1 MRKSLLYLATTLGL
15 CLLLA
20 SVGEAGVLKMKGAHY
35 FDENHAWDKGFQKF
49 RDVIRAKSNGTLDL
63 EIYNRGV
70 LGSEKDYIQN
80 MMQGALDLATVSTAS
95 AGGFAREMTFLDLLF
110 IWKDRDHWQR
120 AVDGEIGRRIA
131 DVIEKGTAKGGNP
144 GLKILGY
151 MGGSER
157 HIISRKQGYTT
168 IGEMAGFKIRVQD
181 SPTQIEMFKLL
192 GAIPAVVPYQETYSA
207 IQTGVVDGMEN
218 EMSTAFQMKFY
229 EVGPYISET
238 AHVITVRPF
247 MMSGQTWAKLSPDQ
261 QKIVL
266 EAAKEATT
274 VARSIEWK
282 QNDEAV
288 AQMKNKFGVKFYA
301 FKEKQKM
308 MDITL
313 PVRQRVAKEVGVSDV
328 FEMIE
333 REAKK

>member
-1 MRKSLLYLATTLGL
+1 MRKVLMVAGALLVALGL
-15 CLLLA
+15 
-20 SVGEAGVLKMKGAHY
+20 AGGVQAATLKMKGAHY
-35 FDENHAWDKGFQKF
+35 FDDNHAWNKGFEKF
-49 RDVIRAKSNGTLDL
+49 RDVVRAKSGGTLDF

-80 MMQGALDLATVSTAS
+80 MMQGALDVATVATAS
-95 AGGFAREMTFLDLLF
+95 AGGFAKELTFLDLMF
-110 IWKDRDHWQR
+110 IWKDQSHWQR
-120 AVDGEIGRRIA
+120 SLDGEVGKKIGE
-131 DVIEKGTAKGGNP
+131 VLEKGTAKGGNP
-144 GLKILGY
+144 GLKVLGY
-151 MGGSER
+151 WGGSPR

-168 IGEMAGFKIRVQD
+168 ISELAGFKIRVQD
-181 SPTQIEMFKLL
+181 SPTQIEMWKLL

-207 IQTGVVDGMEN
+207 IQAGVVDGLEN
-218 EMSTAFQMKFY
+218 EMSTSFQMKFY
-229 EVGPYISET
+229 EVGPHISET
-238 AHVITVRPF
+238 AHIITVRPF
-247 MMSGQTWAKLSPDQ
+247 IMSGQTWAKLTPDQ

-274 VARSIEWK
+274 VARSTEWK

-288 AQMKNKFGVKFYA
+288 AQMKSKFGTKFYA

-313 PVRQRVAKEVGVSDV
+313 PVRQRVAKEVGVSEI

-333 REAKK
+333 REGKK

>member
-80 MMQGALDLATVSTAS
+80 MMQGALDLSTVSTAS

-120 AVDGEIGRRIA
+120 ALDGEIGKKISE
-131 DVIEKGTAKGGNP
+131 VLEKGTAKGGNP

-151 MGGSER
+151 YGGSER

-218 EMSTAFQMKFY
+218 EMSTSFQMKFY
-229 EVGPYISET
+229 EVGPHISET

-247 MMSGQTWAKLSPDQ
+247 MMSGQTWRKLTPDQ

-266 EAAKEATT
+266 EAAHEATA
-274 VARSIEWK
+274 VARATEWR

-288 AQMKNKFGVKFYA
+288 AQMKKLGTKFYA

-313 PVRQRVAKEVGVSDV
+313 PVRQRVAKEVGVSEI

-333 REAKK
+333 REGKK

>member
-35 FDENHAWDKGFQKF
+35 FADDHAWNKGFLKF
-49 RDVIRAKSNGTLDL
+49 RDVIRARTNGALDL

-80 MMQGALDLATVSTAS
+80 MMQGALDVSTVSTAS
-95 AGGFAREMTFLDLLF
+95 AGGFARELTFLDLMF
-110 IWKDRDHWQR
+110 IWKDYQHWER
-120 AVDGEIGRRIA
+120 ALDGEIGRRIA

-151 MGGSER
+151 MGGSPR
-157 HIISRKQGYTT
+157 HIISRKAGYTT
-168 IGEMAGFKIRVQD
+168 LAELAGFKMRVQD
-181 SPTQIEMFKLL
+181 SPTQIEMWKLL
-192 GAIPAVVPYQETYSA
+192 GTIPAVVPYLETYNA

-218 EMSTAFQMKFY
+218 ELSTAFDMKFH
-229 EVGPYISET
+229 EVGPYISRT
-238 AHVITVRPF
+238 AHIITVRPF
-247 MMSGQTWAKLSPDQ
+247 FMSGQTWQKLTPEQ
-261 QKIVL
+261 QKIVM
-266 EAAKEATT
+266 EAAKEGIA
-274 VARSIEWK
+274 VQRSTEQK
-282 QNDEAV
+282 QNDEAE
-288 AQMKNKFGVKFYA
+288 AAMKKVGTKFFD

-313 PVRQRVAKEVGVSDV
+313 PIRQRVAKEVGVDDI
-328 FEMIE
+328 FQMIE
-333 REAKK
+333 RGGK

>member
-1 MRKSLLYLATTLGL
+1 MRKGTTIIVALLVVLGL
-15 CLLLA
+15 LGSAHAGTLL
-20 SVGEAGVLKMKGAHY
+20 MKGAHY
-35 FDENHAWDKGFQKF
+35 FDDDHAWNKGMLKF
-49 RDVIRAKSNGTLDL
+49 RDVIKAKTNDALSL

-80 MMQGALDLATVSTAS
+80 MMQGALDVSTSSTAS
-95 AGGFAREMTFLDLLF
+95 AGGFARELTFLDLLF
-110 IWKDRDHWQR
+110 IWKDQAHWLR
-120 AVDGEIGRRIA
+120 AMDGEIGRKIA
-131 DVIEKGTAKGGNP
+131 EVIEKGTAKGGNP

-151 MGGSER
+151 WGGSQR
-157 HIISRKQGYTT
+157 HILSRKGNYTT
-168 IGEMAGFKIRVQD
+168 VAELAGFKIRVQD
-181 SPTQIEMFKLL
+181 SPTQIEIFKLL

-218 EMSTAFQMKFY
+218 EMSTSFQSKFY
-229 EVGPYISET
+229 EVAPYYSET
-238 AHVITVRPF
+238 GHVITVRPF
-247 MMSGQTWAKLSPDQ
+247 FMSGQTWKKLTPDQ
-261 QKIVL
+261 QKIVV

-274 VARSIEWK
+274 VARSVEWK

-288 AQMKNKFGVKFYA
+288 EQMKNKFGVKFAA

-313 PVRQRVAKEVGVSDV
+313 PVRQRVAKEVGISEI

-333 REAKK
+333 REGKK

>member
-1 MRKSLLYLATTLGL
+1 MRKGTAIAVALLVVLGFL
-15 CLLLA
+15 GSA
-20 SVGEAGVLKMKGAHY
+20 QAGTLKMKAAHY
-35 FDENHAWDKGFQKF
+35 FDDDHAWNKGMLKF
-49 RDVIRAKSNGTLDL
+49 RDVIKAKTNGALDM

-80 MMQGALDLATVSTAS
+80 MMQGALDVSTVSTAS
-95 AGGFAREMTFLDLLF
+95 AGGFARELTFLDLMF
-110 IWKDRDHWQR
+110 IWKDLDHWKR
-120 AVDGEIGRRIA
+120 AMDGEIGKKIA
-131 DVIEKGTAKGGNP
+131 DIIEKGTAKGGNP

-151 MGGSER
+151 WGGSPR
-157 HIISRKQGYTT
+157 HIISRKAGYTT
-168 IGEMAGFKIRVQD
+168 VAELAGFKIRVQD

-207 IQTGVVDGMEN
+207 IQTGVVDGLEN
-218 EMSTAFQMKFY
+218 EMSTSFQMKFF

-247 MMSGQTWAKLSPDQ
+247 FMSGQTWKKLTPDQ
-261 QKIVL
+261 QKIVV
-266 EAAKEATT
+266 EAAKEATEICRT
-274 VARSIEWK
+274 TEWK

-288 AQMKNKFGVKFYA
+288 EQMKKLGTKFYA

-313 PVRQRVAKEVGVSDV
+313 PVRQRVAKEVGLEDV
-328 FEMIE
+328 FQMIE
-333 REAKK
+333 REGKK

>member
-35 FDENHAWDKGFQKF
+35 FDDDHAWNKGFEKF
-49 RDVIRAKSNGTLDL
+49 RDVIRVKSNGTLDF

-80 MMQGALDLATVSTAS
+80 MMQGALDVSTVSTAS
-95 AGGFAREMTFLDLLF
+95 AGGFAKEMTFLDLLF
-110 IWKDRDHWQR
+110 IWKDRNHWQR
-120 AVDGEIGRRIA
+120 AMDGEIGKKIA
-131 DVIEKGTAKGGNP
+131 EAIEKGTAKGGNP

-151 MGGSER
+151 YGGSER

-181 SPTQIEMFKLL
+181 SPTQIEIWKML
-192 GAIPAVVPYQETYSA
+192 GTIPAVVPYQETYSA

-218 EMSTAFQMKFY
+218 EMSTSFNMKFY

-238 AHVITVRPF
+238 GHVITVRPF

-266 EAAKEATT
+266 EAAKEATA
-274 VARSIEWK
+274 VARSVEWK

-288 AQMKNKFGVKFYA
+288 AQMKKLGTKFYA
-301 FKEKQKM
+301 FKEMQKM

-313 PVRQRVAKEVGVSDV
+313 PVRQRVAKEVGVSEI

-333 REAKK
+333 REGKK

>member
-1 MRKSLLYLATTLGL
+1 MRKGTTIIVALLVVLGL
-15 CLLLA
+15 LGSA
-20 SVGEAGVLKMKGAHY
+20 HAGTFLMKGAHY
-35 FDENHAWDKGFQKF
+35 FDDDHAWNKGMLKF
-49 RDVIRAKSNGTLDL
+49 RDVIKAKTNDALSL

-80 MMQGALDLATVSTAS
+80 MMQGALDVATSSTAS
-95 AGGFAREMTFLDLLF
+95 AGGFARELTFLDLLF
-110 IWKDRDHWQR
+110 IWKDQAHWLR
-120 AVDGEIGRRIA
+120 AMDGEIGRKIA
-131 DVIEKGTAKGGNP
+131 EVIEKGTAKGGNP

-151 MGGSER
+151 WGGSQR
-157 HIISRKQGYTT
+157 HILSRKANYTT
-168 IGEMAGFKIRVQD
+168 VAELAGFKIRVQD
-181 SPTQIEMFKLL
+181 SPTQIEIFKLL

-218 EMSTAFQMKFY
+218 EMSTSFQSKFY
-229 EVGPYISET
+229 EVAPYYSET
-238 AHVITVRPF
+238 GHVITVRPF
-247 MMSGQTWAKLSPDQ
+247 FMSGQTWKKLTPDQ

-274 VARSIEWK
+274 VARSVEWK

-288 AQMKNKFGVKFYA
+288 EQMKSKFGVKFA
-301 FKEKQKM
+301 VFKEKQKM

-313 PVRQRVAKEVGVSDV
+313 PVRQRVAKEVGISDI

-333 REAKK
+333 REGKK